1 MQANTCGNPSLFF
14 VQMMNRRKVRELV
27 LQALYAFELSGDTRD
42 IPLKMIITSQVDAEE
57 RVFAEKLY
65 LRTIE
70 RFDEMDAEITKRLN
84 NWDLTR
90 LALVDKIVLRMALA
104 ELIDFPEIP
113 TKVTINEAIEI
124 AKKFSTSK
132 SGMFVNGILDS
143 ACQDL
148 VKEGRINKTGRGLID
163 TSNKK

>member
-1 MQANTCGNPSLFF
+1 
-14 VQMMNRRKVRELV
+14 MNRRKVRELV

>member
-1 MQANTCGNPSLFF
+1 
-14 VQMMNRRKVRELV
+14 MMNRRKVRELV
-27 LQALYAFELSGDTRD
+27 LQALYAFELSGDTGD
-42 IPLKMIITSQVDAEE
+42 VPLKMIIASQVDAEE

>member
-1 MQANTCGNPSLFF
+1 
-14 VQMMNRRKVRELV
+14 MMNRRKVRETV

-42 IPLKMIITSQVDAEE
+42 VPLKMILAPQVEAEDK
-57 RVFAEKLY
+57 VFAEKLY

-70 RFDEMDAEITKRLN
+70 KHEELDAEITKRLA

-90 LALVDKIVLRMALA
+90 LALIDKIVLRMALT
-104 ELIDFPEIP
+104 ELVEFPDIP

-124 AKKFSTSK
+124 AKKFSTAK

-143 ACQDL
+143 ACQDM

-163 TSNKK
+163 TSTRKNS

>member
-1 MQANTCGNPSLFF
+1 MQANTCGNLSLFF